1 MPPVAPVKSIRV
13 AMWSGPRNISTAMLR
28 SFGSRPDTAVTDE
41 PLYAHYLKV
50 TGVAHPGRDEVLAAH
65 ESDWRKVADN
75 LTGPVPGGRAIW
87 YQKHMAHHLLP
98 MIERAWLDRLSHGF
112 LIREPDEMVA
122 SLLKTFPGAGLADTG
137 LPQQCEIFDRI
148 SDRKGRAPPVVLAS
162 DVLKDPRLQLEAL
175 CDALRIPFMD
185 SMLAW
190 AAGRRDTDGV
200 WAPHWYGA
208 VEASTGFEP
217 FRPRH
222 PRLTAAQERLVD
234 ECRPW
239 YEKLYALRLRA

>member
-1 MPPVAPVKSIRV
+1 MTIRI

-28 SFGSRPDTAVTDE
+28 SFGSRPDTAISDE

-50 TGVAHPGRDEVLAAH
+50 TGVDHPGRDEVIAAH
-65 ESDWRKVADN
+65 ESDWRRVARE

-98 MIERAWLDRLSHGF
+98 MVGRGWLDELTHAF

-137 LPQQCEIFDRI
+137 LEQQCEIFDRI
-148 SDRKGRAPPVVLAS
+148 AERLGRAPPVVLAS
-162 DVLKDPRLQLEAL
+162 DVLKDPRAQLEAL
-175 CDALRIPFMD
+175 CAALGIPFLAE
-185 SMLAW
+185 MLAW
-190 AAGRRDTDGV
+190 PAGKRASDGV
-200 WAPHWYGA
+200 WAPHWYAA

-217 FRPRH
+217 YRRRH
-222 PRLTAAQERLVD
+222 VELDDAAARLVE
-234 ECRPW
+234 ECRP
-239 YEKLYALRLRA
+239 YYDKLHALRLRP